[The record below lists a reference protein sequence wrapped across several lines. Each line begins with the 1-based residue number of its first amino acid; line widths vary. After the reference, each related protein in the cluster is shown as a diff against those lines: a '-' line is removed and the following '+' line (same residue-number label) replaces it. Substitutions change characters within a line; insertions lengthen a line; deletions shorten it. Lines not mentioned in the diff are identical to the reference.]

1 MIENLPKNR
10 VFSVASKYVYM
21 TPKGLRKLEE
31 ELEYLRSVKRHE
43 IAQCLRE
50 ATEEG
55 GELGENVAYE
65 IAKAEQAFLEGR
77 IRDIEER
84 LAQALL
90 IEPSAL
96 TDVAQIGSTVIIQED
111 GGEPEVYTIV
121 GASEANP
128 REKIITYQS
137 PLGQAL
143 LNHHAGEEVIV
154 KAPAGEMRFRIIK
167 VN

>member
-1 MIENLPKNR
+1 M
-10 VFSVASKYVYM
+10 ASKYIYM
-21 TPKGLRKLEE
+21 TMKGLSKLEE
-31 ELEYLRSVKRHE
+31 ELDYLRLVKRRE
-43 IAQCLRE
+43 IAQRLRE

-55 GELGENVAYE
+55 GELEENAAYE
-65 IAKAEQAFLEGR
+65 ITKTEQAFLEGR
-77 IRDIEER
+77 IKDIEER

-90 IEPSAL
+90 IEPGSS
-96 TDVAQIGSTVIIQED
+96 TDVAQIGSTVVIQED
-111 GGEPEVYTIV
+111 DGEPEVYTIA

-143 LNHHAGEEVIV
+143 LNHRAGEEVIV
-154 KAPAGEMRFRIIK
+154 KTPAGELRFRIIK

>member
-1 MIENLPKNR
+1 M
-10 VFSVASKYVYM
+10 ASKYIYM
-21 TPKGLRKLEE
+21 TLKGLSKLEE
-31 ELEYLRSVKRHE
+31 ELEYLRLVKRRE
-43 IAQCLRE
+43 IAQRLRE

-55 GELGENVAYE
+55 GELEENAAYE
-65 IAKAEQAFLEGR
+65 ITKTEQAFLEGR
-77 IRDIEER
+77 IKDIEER

-90 IEPSAL
+90 IEPGSS

-111 GGEPEVYTIV
+111 GGEPEVYTIA

-143 LNHHAGEEVIV
+143 LNHRAGEEVIV
-154 KAPAGEMRFRIIK
+154 KTPAGELRFRIIK

>member
-1 MIENLPKNR
+1 MIENLPKNG
-10 VFSVASKYVYM
+10 VSSMASKYVYM
-21 TPKGLRKLEE
+21 TSKGLRKLEE
-31 ELEYLRSVKRHE
+31 ELEYLRLVKRRE
-43 IAQCLRE
+43 IAQYLRE
-50 ATEEG
+50 ATEDG
-55 GELGENVAYE
+55 GEIEENAAYD
-65 IAKAEQAFLEGR
+65 IAKTEQAFLEGR
-77 IRDIEER
+77 INDIEKR

-90 IEPSAL
+90 IEPGAP

-111 GGEPEVYTIV
+111 GGELEVYTIA

-143 LNHHAGEEVIV
+143 LNQHAGKEVIV
-154 KAPAGEMRFRIIK
+154 KAPAGELRFRIIK